1 MPNELII
8 NVTLGETRI
17 ARLENGVVTEM
28 TIERKHD
35 EGIVGNIY
43 KGHVARVMPG
53 MQAAFVEI
61 GLDRTSFLHAADVV
75 KDLTRFEVFGDD
87 DDENSKVKSKAVHK
101 RQKNPIE
108 DMLKD
113 GNEILVQVE
122 KEPIGTKGARVTS
135 HISLPGRYLVYMPTV
150 ANIGISRRISD
161 YEERKRLKRII
172 RTFGKDKG
180 GYIVRTVSEGVSESE
195 LKEDMAYLHGLWV
208 EIEKKAANKKPPSL
222 IHAELDVLFRVVRD
236 MFTPDIHRVVVDN
249 KDAYHHICEF
259 VGRFMPA
266 GKKLVE
272 LYKGQEPVF
281 DAFGIEIEVTR
292 ALGQKVW
299 LKSGGYIIIEQTEAL
314 TAIDVNTG
322 RFVGRRNIN
331 ETILKTN
338 LEAVREIVYQVR
350 LRSLGGII
358 ILDFIDM
365 ERADHREKVYQSLKD
380 SLKEDKARTTITKI
394 SELGLVEMTR
404 KRTREDLRRQLTNT
418 CPYCEGKGYLKSP
431 TTICYEIFR
440 EIRRES
446 PTMKAPQIIVYC
458 HQTVAAQLFDEER
471 LQLEFMEE
479 LVNKRIHVESVTN
492 FHLEQFD
499 IVEK

>member
-1 MPNELII
+1 MANSPII
-8 NVTLGETRI
+8 LSI
-17 ARLENGVVTEM
+17 SFVVNSG
-28 TIERKHD
+28 K
-35 EGIVGNIY
+35 N
-43 KGHVARVMPG
+43 
-53 MQAAFVEI
+53 
-61 GLDRTSFLHAADVV
+61 TS
-75 KDLTRFEVFGDD
+75 E
-87 DDENSKVKSKAVHK
+87 
-101 RQKNPIE
+101 
-108 DMLKD
+108 
-113 GNEILVQVE
+113 
-122 KEPIGTKGARVTS
+122 
-135 HISLPGRYLVYMPTV
+135 
-150 ANIGISRRISD
+150 
-161 YEERKRLKRII
+161 
-172 RTFGKDKG
+172 
-180 GYIVRTVSEGVSESE
+180 
-195 LKEDMAYLHGLWV
+195 
-208 EIEKKAANKKPPSL
+208 
-222 IHAELDVLFRVVRD
+222 
-236 MFTPDIHRVVVDN
+236 
-249 KDAYHHICEF
+249 
-259 VGRFMPA
+259 
-266 GKKLVE
+266 
-272 LYKGQEPVF
+272 
-281 DAFGIEIEVTR
+281 
-292 ALGQKVW
+292 
-299 LKSGGYIIIEQTEAL
+299 
-314 TAIDVNTG
+314 
-322 RFVGRRNIN
+322 RNI
-331 ETILKTN
+331 EGTALKTN